1 MLDYQLVMF
10 YNTRILGHT
19 YCKFFILCGGF
30 Y

>member
-1 MLDYQLVMF
+1 MPDYQLVMF
-10 YNTRILGHT
+10 YNTRIFGYT

>member
-10 YNTRILGHT
+10 YNTRIFGHT
-19 YCKFFILCGGF
+19 YCIFFVLCGIF

>member
-1 MLDYQLVMF
+1 MSDYQLVMF

-19 YCKFFILCGGF
+19 YCNFFVLCGGF

>member
-1 MLDYQLVMF
+1 MLDYQLVIF

-19 YCKFFILCGGF
+19 YCIFFILCGGF

>member
-1 MLDYQLVMF
+1 MLDYQLVML
-10 YNTRILGHT
+10 YNPRIFGHT

>member
-10 YNTRILGHT
+10 YNTRIFGHT
-19 YCKFFILCGGF
+19 YCNFFILCGGF